1 MTEFSGAS
9 NPFRKSEL
17 IINKSKFIG
26 YSVIANSREGFLA
39 RVKEIKINNPS
50 ASHAVYGLLIKKNT
64 IEPHFSD
71 DGEPSGTGG
80 RPLISILESKKIING
95 GLVVVRYYGGINLGM
110 GGLARAYSQAG
121 SKAIL
126 ASRLDNFIELYDSI
140 LTIKYSSLDFI
151 SKVILDN
158 KGVILDRNFDQNI
171 ILKIKVSA
179 STKALIEKKFP
190 ATKIQLLV

>member
-1 MTEFSGAS
+1 MRILISEEQ
-9 NPFRKSEL
+9 SEL
-17 IINKSKFIG
+17 IVNKSKFIG
-26 YSVIANSREGFLA
+26 YSVIANSREGFLDKV
-39 RVKEIKINNPS
+39 REIKINNPS

-126 ASRLDNFIELYDSI
+126 ASRLDNFIELKDYI
-140 LTIKYSSLDFI
+140 LTIKYNSLDFI

-171 ILKIKVSA
+171 ILKIRVST

-190 ATKIQLLV
+190 TTKIQSLV

>member
-1 MTEFSGAS
+1 MRILISEEQ
-9 NPFRKSEL
+9 SEL
-17 IINKSKFIG
+17 IVNKSKFIG
-26 YSVIANSREGFLA
+26 YSVIANSREGFLDKV
-39 RVKEIKINNPS
+39 RVIKINNPS
-50 ASHAVYGLLIKKNT
+50 ASHAVYGLRIKKNT

-126 ASRLDNFIELYDSI
+126 ASRLDNFIELNDYI
-140 LTIKYSSLDFI
+140 LFIKYSSLDYI
-151 SKVILDN
+151 YKVILDN

-171 ILKIKVSA
+171 ILKIRVST

-190 ATKIQLLV
+190 TTKIQSLV

>member
-1 MTEFSGAS
+1 MRILISEEQ
-9 NPFRKSEL
+9 SEL
-17 IINKSKFIG
+17 IVNKSKFIG
-26 YSVIANSREGFLA
+26 YSVIANSREGFLDKV
-39 RVKEIKINNPS
+39 REIKINNPS
-50 ASHAVYGLLIKKNT
+50 ASHAVYGLRIKKNT

-110 GGLARAYSQAG
+110 GSLARAYSQAG

-126 ASRLDNFIELYDSI
+126 ASRIDNFTELYDYI
-140 LTIKYSSLDFI
+140 LTIEYNNLNYI

-158 KGVILDRNFDQNI
+158 KGAILDRNFDQNI
-171 ILKIKVSA
+171 TLKIRVSA

-190 ATKIQLLV
+190 TTKIQSLA

>member
-1 MTEFSGAS
+1 MHILISEG
-9 NPFRKSEL
+9 KSEL
-17 IINKSKFIG
+17 IVNKSKFIG
-26 YSVIANSREGFLA
+26 YSVIVNSREGFLA
-39 RVKEIKINNPS
+39 RVREIKINNPS

-126 ASRLDNFIELYDSI
+126 ASRLDNFIELKDYI
-140 LTIKYSSLDFI
+140 LTIKYNSLDFI

-171 ILKIKVSA
+171 ILKIRVST

-190 ATKIQLLV
+190 TTKIQSLV

>member
-1 MTEFSGAS
+1 MRILISEEQ
-9 NPFRKSEL
+9 SEL
-17 IINKSKFIG
+17 IVNKSKFIG
-26 YSVIANSREGFLA
+26 YSVIANSREGFLDKV
-39 RVKEIKINNPS
+39 REIKINNPS
-50 ASHAVYGLLIKKNT
+50 ASHAVYGLRIKKNT

-121 SKAIL
+121 EKAIL
-126 ASRLDNFIELYDSI
+126 ASRLDNFIELYDYI
-140 LTIKYSSLDFI
+140 LFIKYSSLDFI

-171 ILKIKVSA
+171 TLKIRVSA
-179 STKALIEKKFP
+179 
-190 ATKIQLLV
+190 

>member
-1 MTEFSGAS
+1 MHILISEG
-9 NPFRKSEL
+9 KSEL

-126 ASRLDNFIELYDSI
+126 ASRLDNFIELKDYI
-140 LTIKYSSLDFI
+140 LTIKYNLLDFI

-171 ILKIKVSA
+171 ILKIRVST

-190 ATKIQLLV
+190 TTKIQSLV

>member
-1 MTEFSGAS
+1 MRILISEG
-9 NPFRKSEL
+9 KSEL
-17 IINKSKFIG
+17 IVNKSKFIG
-26 YSVIANSREGFLA
+26 YSVIANSREVFLA
-39 RVKEIKINNPS
+39 RVREIKINNPS
-50 ASHAVYGLLIKKNT
+50 AGHAVYGMLIKKNT
-64 IEPHFSD
+64 IEQHFSD

-121 SKAIL
+121 LKAIL
-126 ASRLDNFIELYDSI
+126 ASRLDNFIELYDYI
-140 LTIKYSSLDFI
+140 LTIKYNILDII

-171 ILKIKVSA
+171 ILKIRVST

-190 ATKIQLLV
+190 TTKIQSLV

>member
-1 MTEFSGAS
+1 MHILISEG
-9 NPFRKSEL
+9 KSEL

-26 YSVIANSREGFLA
+26 YSIIANSREGFLA
-39 RVKEIKINNPS
+39 RVREIKINNPS
-50 ASHAVYGLLIKKNT
+50 ADHAVYGLLIKKNT

-80 RPLISILESKKIING
+80 RPLISILESKEIING

-126 ASRLDNFIELYDSI
+126 ASRLDNFIELYDYI
-140 LTIKYSSLDFI
+140 LTIGYSSLDFI

-171 ILKIKVSA
+171 ILKIRVST

-190 ATKIQLLV
+190 TTKIQSLV

>member
-1 MTEFSGAS
+1 MHILISEG
-9 NPFRKSEL
+9 KSEL
-17 IINKSKFIG
+17 IVNKSKFIG
-26 YSVIANSREGFLA
+26 CSVIANSREGFLA

-126 ASRLDNFIELYDSI
+126 ASRLDNFIELKDYI
-140 LTIKYSSLDFI
+140 LIVKYNLLDFI

-171 ILKIKVSA
+171 ILKIRVST

-190 ATKIQLLV
+190 TTKIQSLV

>member
-1 MTEFSGAS
+1 MRILISEEQ
-9 NPFRKSEL
+9 SEL
-17 IINKSKFIG
+17 IVNKSKFIG
-26 YSVIANSREGFLA
+26 YSVIANSKEGFLD
-39 RVKEIKINNPS
+39 RVREIKINNPS

-126 ASRLDNFIELYDSI
+126 ASRLDNFIELNDYI
-140 LTIKYSSLDFI
+140 IIINYNSLDII
-151 SKVILDN
+151 SKVILNN
-158 KGVILDRNFDQNI
+158 KGVIMDRKFDQNI
-171 ILKIKVSA
+171 TLKIRVSA

-190 ATKIQLLV
+190 TIKIQSLV

>member
-1 MTEFSGAS
+1 MHILISEG
-9 NPFRKSEL
+9 KSEL
-17 IINKSKFIG
+17 IVNKSKFIG
-26 YSVIANSREGFLA
+26 YSVIANSREVFLA
-39 RVKEIKINNPS
+39 RVREIKLNNSS
-50 ASHAVYGLLIKKNT
+50 ADHAVYGMLIKKNT

-110 GGLARAYSQAG
+110 GGLARAYSQTG
-121 SKAIL
+121 LKAIL
-126 ASRLDNFIELYDSI
+126 ASKVDNFIELYDYI
-140 LTIKYSSLDFI
+140 LTIKYNSLDII

-158 KGVILDRNFDQNI
+158 KGVILDRNFDQDI
-171 ILKIKVSA
+171 ILKIRVST

-190 ATKIQLLV
+190 TTKIQSLV

>member
-1 MTEFSGAS
+1 MHILISEG
-9 NPFRKSEL
+9 KSEL
-17 IINKSKFIG
+17 IVNKSKFIG

-39 RVKEIKINNPS
+39 RVREIKLNNSS
-50 ASHAVYGLLIKKNT
+50 AGHAVYGMLIKKNT

-126 ASRLDNFIELYDSI
+126 ASRLDNFIELHDYI
-140 LTIKYSSLDFI
+140 LFIKYSSLDYI
-151 SKVILDN
+151 YKVLLDN

-171 ILKIKVSA
+171 TLKIRVSA

-190 ATKIQLLV
+190 TAKIQSLV